1 MKKKYNNNK
10 IKYLAGNMTTIN
22 NIPIST
28 PILPINSTSTVTAN
42 LPQTNNNVPKPP
54 IENIEFT
61 KECVDN
67 NHK

>member
-1 MKKKYNNNK
+1 MKNKSNNNNK
-10 IKYLAGNMTTIN
+10 RTLAGNHTTIN

-28 PILPINSTSTVTAN
+28 PISPINSTSTVTAN
-42 LPQTNNNVPKPP
+42 LPQTNNKVPKPP